1 MRCSDRLLQVLAE
14 YEHVAVIT
22 HDTPDPD
29 AIAAGWAV
37 YVLVR
42 ERLKKAVRL
51 IGGGATVSAENV
63 HMLSSQNSATSSG
76 YIAAS

>member
-1 MRCSDRLLQVLAE
+1 M
-14 YEHVAVIT
+14 IT

-51 IGGGATVSAENV
+51 IGGGARLRAQVAKVSLPPRRQHPKAAVRE
-63 HMLSSQNSATSSG
+63 SG
-76 YIAAS
+76 RSLFR